1 MGGSNGDKMLDK
13 AHFYV
18 RGGCPYSWKKYD
30 ILAYVVVFGF
40 LNTFGNET
48 LIDVLSC
55 ILTCAIFIKLIDGR
69 R

>member
-18 RGGCPYSWKKYD
+18 RGRYPYSWEKYD

-40 LNTFGNET
+40 LNTFGNEP

-55 ILTCAIFIKLIDGR
+55 ILILCNFH
-69 R
+69 